1 MIRPTGQPAHAR
13 LLDADA
19 LAKIHKL
26 ELIARG
32 VVEGFVAGRHRS
44 PYKGFSVEFAEHRQY
59 APGDDLRDLDWRVYA
74 KSDRYY
80 VKQYIEETNL
90 RATILLDAS
99 GSMRY
104 AGRQAARHDGQALS
118 KFRYGQFLAAC
129 LAHLMIHQQDAVGL
143 VTFDTQVRR
152 YIPARS
158 RVSHLRVILEELAD
172 TAPGGETDLAPIFHD
187 IAERVHRRG
196 LVVVI
201 SDLFG
206 RSAELLRALHHF
218 RYKKHEVLL
227 LHVMA
232 EEELTFPFGQ
242 WSVFRDLESSWRRV
256 RLDPRAVRAEYL
268 QQLRAFLRRIEIG
281 CGQMNVEYVPLCTRQ
296 PFGAALAQYLARRRA
311 RRRTRRP
318 GGASAAGPA

>member
-1 MIRPTGQPAHAR
+1 MIRSENQPKYMR
-13 LLDADA
+13 LLDPDA

-32 VVEGFVAGRHRS
+32 VVEGFVSGRHKS

-59 APGDDLRDLDWRVYA
+59 TPGDDLRNLDWRVFG

-99 GSMRY
+99 GSMKY
-104 AGRQAARHDGQALS
+104 AGRQAAKHDGKALS
-118 KFRYGQFLAAC
+118 KFEYGQYLAAS
-129 LAHLMIHQQDAVGL
+129 LGHMMIHQQDAVGL
-143 VTFDTQVRR
+143 VTFDTRIRR

-158 RVSHLRVILEELAD
+158 RVSHLRVILKELTETRPGD
-172 TAPGGETDLAPIFHD
+172 ETALAPIFHD
-187 IAERVHRRG
+187 IADRAHRRG
-196 LVVVI
+196 LVIVI
-201 SDLFG
+201 SDLFDDP
-206 RSAELLRALHHF
+206 EKILTALHHF

-227 LHVMA
+227 LHVLA

-242 WSVFRDLESSWRRV
+242 WSVFRDLEVSGRRV

-268 QQLRAFLRRIEIG
+268 DQVRRFIRRIELG
-281 CGQMNVEYVPLCTRQ
+281 CGQMSIDYVPMSTARG
-296 PFGAALAQYLARRRA
+296 FDMALAYYLARRRA
-311 RRRTRRP
+311 SR
-318 GGASAAGPA
+318 